1 MHSAQ
6 SAIPLNNGTAIPSL
20 GLGVWEIP
28 DGAPTISTRSRGHLR
43 PGTVMWIP
51 PSSTATDRGSA
62 RPIRRSGLPLEQIWV
77 TTKLWPTDQLNV
89 RRAFDASLARL
100 GLEYIDL
107 YLVHWATPGLVT
119 RTWKGMEALV
129 GDGRCRAIGVS
140 NHSVGQ
146 LADILRAARIRP
158 TVNQVRVSPFGW
170 DARLLEYCA
179 REHIVVEA
187 YSPLTR
193 GHRLDD
199 QRVATLAGAYG
210 KTPAQILVRWALQ
223 KGTVPLPKSSQRDHI
238 RENAEVFD
246 FELST
251 EDMAVL
257 DGLGR

>member
-6 SAIPLNNGTAIPSL
+6 STIPLNNGTAIPVL

-28 DGAPTISTRSRGHLR
+28 DGAPTIDAVSWAFEAGYRH
-43 PGTVMWIP
+43 VD
-51 PSSTATDRGSA
+51 TAKFYGNESGVGEA
-62 RPIRRSGLPLEQIWV
+62 VRRSGLAREQIWI

-89 RRAFDASLARL
+89 RRAFDATLARL

-119 RTWKGMEALV
+119 RTWKAMEALV
-129 GDGRCRAIGVS
+129 GDGRCRTIGVS

-146 LADILRAARIRP
+146 LADILRAARVRP
-158 TVNQVRVSPFGW
+158 AVNQVRVSPFGW
-170 DARLLEYCA
+170 DAKLLEYCA

-223 KGTVPLPKSSQRDHI
+223 KGTVPLPKSSQRNHV

-246 FELST
+246 FELSA